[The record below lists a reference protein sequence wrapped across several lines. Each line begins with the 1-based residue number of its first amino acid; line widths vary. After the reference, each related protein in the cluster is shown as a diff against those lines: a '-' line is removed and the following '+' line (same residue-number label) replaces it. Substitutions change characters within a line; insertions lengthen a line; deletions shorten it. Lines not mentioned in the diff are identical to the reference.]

1 LLQEAGVDYNI
12 SGGVNVQFTYT
23 PAIGGKVTA
32 YGVYA

>member
-1 LLQEAGVDYNI
+1 LLQEEGVDYTI

-23 PAIGGKVTA
+23 PKMGGKVTA